1 MAKQRSIRNV
11 SLASILIHFRD
22 RVQTLINKNVGELS
36 SFEWRKE
43 IKYYR
48 TEGGSVEM
56 RTINLSLPFH
66 TEYTS
71 TQMRPIIMLSDR
83 VALQTI
89 ISAWHM
95 NNGLVLTGKAMDTVR

>member
-1 MAKQRSIRNV
+1 M
-11 SLASILIHFRD
+11 SLASILLHFRD
-22 RVQTLINKNVGELS
+22 KVQTLINKNVGELS

-66 TEYTS
+66 SEYAS
-71 TQMRPIIMLSDR
+71 TLMRPIVLLSDR

-89 ISAWHM
+89 VSAWHM
-95 NNGLVLTGKAMDTVR
+95 NSGLVLKGKTVETVR